1 MQLVG
6 LLLYIKLL
14 QVVPQL
20 SHLLSAARMHAAD
33 AEFAVVRVGPMNIV
47 APYLSRQP
55 LVAGLR
61 LRDVPESSC
70 AFLELACCV
79 GHY

>member
-20 SHLLSAARMHAAD
+20 SHLLSAARKHAAD
-33 AEFAVVRVGPMNIV
+33 AEFAVVCVGPMNIV
-47 APYLSRQP
+47 APYLSR
-55 LVAGLR
+55 
-61 LRDVPESSC
+61 
-70 AFLELACCV
+70 
-79 GHY
+79 